1 MWIKLH
7 TKLLNWEWYS
17 DINTTRLFIHCL
29 LKANYKE
36 GNFEGKEIARG
47 SFVTSLP
54 KLSEETG
61 LSIQQTR
68 TSLNKL
74 ISTNN
79 ITNKSHTKYR
89 VITINNYD
97 LYQKN
102 NSQNNRQITDNQQ
115 TNQQQSK
122 NNTEYQNINT
132 YYYLEES
139 FGRTV
144 TSAELQKIN
153 EWQKWFDDDV
163 INHAIDLTVLN
174 GARALSYTEAII
186 NSWHDKGFKT
196 LEECQR
202 EDKRFKEPARL
213 SKEQQLAID
222 ELAEWDWLNE
232 D

>member
-1 MWIKLH
+1 MWVKLH
-7 TKLLNWEWYS
+7 TKILNWEWYS
-17 DINTTRLFIHCL
+17 NINTTRLFIHCL
-29 LKANYKE
+29 LKANWKD
-36 GNFEGKEIARG
+36 GKFEGIDIPRG

-54 KLSEETG
+54 KLSKETG

-68 TSLNKL
+68 TSLSKL
-74 ISTNN
+74 ILTNN
-79 ITNKSHTKYR
+79 ITDKSYTKYR
-89 VITINNYD
+89 VISIVNYEA
-97 LYQKN
+97 YQEN
-102 NSQNNRQITDNQQ
+102 NSQSNRQITDNQQ